1 MVVLQIVVILVCSWK
16 EVSSGSF
23 YSTIFSDLH
32 FLTNHRKKIKIVEVG
47 RVSERLETEGRI
59 YVAAWIQRQSGTSM
73 VVHWVKNLVLSLLW
87 FGSQL
92 WCGFYPWPRNFC
104 MLCVKPVEK
113 KKKRKEKKF
122 SGTKPEIQDSSN
134 IVQGTSN
141 GLNGKTEGLEE
152 TVGTRC

>member
-1 MVVLQIVVILVCSWK
+1 
-16 EVSSGSF
+16 
-23 YSTIFSDLH
+23 
-32 FLTNHRKKIKIVEVG
+32 
-47 RVSERLETEGRI
+47 
-59 YVAAWIQRQSGTSM
+59 
-73 VVHWVKNLVLSLLW
+73 
-87 FGSQL
+87 
-92 WCGFYPWPRNFC
+92 

-152 TVGTRC
+152 TVGTRYQRALSCTSGSSKSKAF